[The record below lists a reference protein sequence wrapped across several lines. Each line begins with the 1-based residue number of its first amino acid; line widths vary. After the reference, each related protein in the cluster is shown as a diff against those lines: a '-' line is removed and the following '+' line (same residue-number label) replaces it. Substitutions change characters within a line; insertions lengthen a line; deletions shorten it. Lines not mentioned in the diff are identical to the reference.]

1 VAKQQ
6 YHTAPIPSKKMP
18 KGIKYIIGNE
28 AAERFSFYGMKG
40 ILVVFMT
47 KYLHLLSD
55 NPDTAMSKAA
65 AIESYHDFTS
75 WVYLTPILGA
85 LLADT
90 LLGKYRTIISLSLVY
105 CLGHLCLAFM
115 GSAGMSPEHWMITG
129 LLLIALG
136 SGGIKPCVSAH
147 VGDQFGA
154 TNGHL
159 LTKVFG
165 WFYISINVGAFIS
178 TLLTPLL
185 LDRLGPHWAFG
196 VPGVLMALA
205 TLVFW
210 MGRHQFVHIPAKG
223 FGFFKEAFSPVGLK
237 ALAKL
242 TIIFSFVAVFWA
254 LFDQTGSSWVL
265 QAEDLDRNWLG
276 VTWLPSQIQA
286 INPIMIV
293 TLVPLFTYVIYPA
306 INKVF
311 KLTPLRKVSIGLFVM
326 VVGFAIVS
334 VLQGWIDEGQQP
346 SIGWQVFAYAI
357 LTSSEVM
364 VSITCLEFAYTQSPR
379 AMKSVIMAVFLMSV
393 SLGNFFTAGVNSVI
407 QVENQTAA
415 ADELIAVL
423 FETDDEGELVVTSP
437 DEIEALVAEAR
448 DLQGNPILREVG
460 EDGAFTLVLAGHDA
474 DVDTDDIRIEYD
486 AEGSQTAIVTAEQVV
501 LDQATAIVLEYFNA
515 NDETLPI
522 TEAGQ
527 ELLGDLEDS
536 YGTPLQYR
544 LVNRNTFRVTSLG
557 ADQEYMT
564 PLDVV
569 SITQI
574 SRPSTDEEATD
585 RPYSW
590 RENRIVE
597 LWGEE
602 GRARVER
609 ERGGIESIEVAH
621 STMIGGQTNL
631 EGASY
636 FWFFTT
642 LMFFTA
648 LIFVVVAFF
657 YKPQEFLQEE
667 GDGDDKPDAAATP
680 SN

>member
-1 VAKQQ
+1 
-6 YHTAPIPSKKMP
+6 MP

-47 KYLHLLSD
+47 KYLHLLTD
-55 NPDTAMSKAA
+55 NPDLPAVSRAA
-65 AIESYHDFTS
+65 AIENYHDFTS

-129 LLLIALG
+129 LALIAVG

-154 TNGHL
+154 SNGNL

-165 WFYISINVGAFIS
+165 WFYIAINVGAFLS

-196 VPGVLMALA
+196 IPGVLMAIA
-205 TLVFW
+205 TFVFW
-210 MGRHQFVHIPAKG
+210 MGRHKFVHIPAKG

-237 ALAKL
+237 ALSKL
-242 TIIFSFVAVFWA
+242 TIIFCFVAVFWA

-265 QAEDLDRNWLG
+265 QAEDLDRDWLG

-293 TLVPLFTYVIYPA
+293 TLVPLFTYVVYPA

-311 KLTPLRKVSIGLFVM
+311 KLTPLRKISIGLFVM
-326 VVGFAIVS
+326 VVGFAMVS
-334 VLQGWIDEGQQP
+334 LLQAWIDQGQRP

-415 ADELIAVL
+415 ADELVGMM
-423 FETDDEGELVVTSP
+423 FETDEEGELVATGS
-437 DEIEALVAEAR
+437 DEIDTLVAEAR
-448 DLQGNPILREVG
+448 DVQGNPIVREID
-460 EDGAFTLVLAGHDA
+460 EDGSFTLVLAGHDP

-486 AEGSQTAIVTAEQVV
+486 AEGKRTAIATAEQAV
-501 LDQATAIVLEYFNA
+501 LEQATAIILEYFNT
-515 NDETLPI
+515 NGETLPV

-527 ELLGDLEDS
+527 ELLGDLQDS
-536 YGTPLQYR
+536 YETPIRYR
-544 LVNRNTFRVTSLG
+544 LVNRNSFRVTSLG
-557 ADQEYMT
+557 ADREYMT

-569 SITQI
+569 RITEI
-574 SRPSTDEEATD
+574 SRPSGDEEANN

-590 RENRIVE
+590 RENRIIE
-597 LWGEE
+597 LRGEE
-602 GRARVER
+602 GRAQVER
-609 ERGGIESIEVAH
+609 ERGGIDSIEFAH
-621 STMIGGQTNL
+621 TTMIGGQTNL
-631 EGASY
+631 EGAAY
-636 FWFFTT
+636 FWFFTI
-642 LMFFTA
+642 LMLVTA
-648 LIFVVVAFF
+648 LVFVGVAFL

-667 GDGDDKPDAAATP
+667 EGEGEGDADGTQDDDEAAAAP
-680 SN
+680 AS